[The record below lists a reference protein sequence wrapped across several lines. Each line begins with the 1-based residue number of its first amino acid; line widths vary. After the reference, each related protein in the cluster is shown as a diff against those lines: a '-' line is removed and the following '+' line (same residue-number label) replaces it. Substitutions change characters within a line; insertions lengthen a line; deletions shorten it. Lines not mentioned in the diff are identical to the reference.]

1 MEQKFDGNLQ
11 PKIPV
16 VYLGTPNHVIVC
28 AVNGIREESFDLELN
43 LTDTSRISFEVD
55 RYVDIFDKK
64 VESNVYPLI
73 DLLMRI
79 YIPDIG
85 WFLLNAPTVSNDG
98 QSEYKTITGES
109 EEIEMVDHDIRNFKV
124 NKGTTDSYEMLVD
137 GNVDIIDGVE
147 FAKEQVKFCDKKN
160 PELSFLHILLKVSDL
175 HGWTIGEID
184 STPKEY
190 LYYDDGELKKKYTLL
205 SDEIGSFDVKI
216 QDLYSFLTQDVA
228 QFFNCV
234 FIFNTKNMT
243 INAYR
248 PENLGKDTNINI
260 GFRNLQQSN
269 EIEVDESNLFTRYTV
284 YGEDELSISYVNFGS
299 EVIEDI
305 DYFLNEKYLRTST
318 IAKYKLWK
326 NDVEKQR
333 PIYIENTKLYNK
345 QLSIISELKNRVP
358 LDDCSTD
365 WSTFEDEKLL
375 EAQANYQAQLKG
387 YESYYVDEDG
397 NFDEAA
403 LQASPDVN
411 DYYQIKDVI
420 LPSIAIEISNRN
432 LPPDADPEDYI
443 KTYETDWKLYGLDE
457 LEVKLTVYKNRK
469 KVLEA
474 NGYDKPFDENKH
486 SKDMWE
492 KLHAEYEE
500 ILKQLDANFYQ
511 LTDELNNLLTDQT
524 DSILVLDNT
533 SYSGSCQKAY
543 NTRLNEVNAATEL
556 LNQYDEARKKSAT
569 LVQKDTWKNGDIT
582 FSDFDLSSLSK
593 LYKDGSYENVNMFL
607 TASDDAVTAI
617 DEQLKLLSA
626 AQDDLYTA
634 SHPQY
639 IYTTSLDNFIAT
651 YDYANYAQ
659 NLNIGDF
666 VYLGVRDDYVVK
678 LRVINMSYNPLVMDN
693 NLSITFSNMLRSRF
707 GRNDSVY
714 LLQSARAGSKSSSQG
729 NGNNYDK
736 NEGVSLTP
744 GLIQKLLQ
752 SGAFSNKVNELINN
766 EFAGFIGT
774 ATGGGVSITIEELNA
789 KMIKVVD
796 IVGENGFFEYLQ
808 TKLINADKVVA
819 ESAEIKSLKAK
830 IGVIDDLLAG
840 NVSGETG
847 QFIHLTVKNTKIDEA
862 VIKNMIASSIL
873 VSDLKA
879 GDITLSDAMRIVSDN
894 GSMVMNGTT
903 LQIKGY
909 KPSGEEYVA
918 IQLGYDKNANPSL
931 IICDENGSIMLD
943 GSGLH
948 EGIVPDNFITTG
960 MIGDS
965 QVTENK
971 INKDNMQ
978 EWTDSSGN
986 KVFDVSKMYY
996 GKDKF
1001 EVSYNTIKETVE
1013 KTSFNLK
1020 IFTTKGSTLTLRNP
1034 STELYVRLYNVDKD
1048 VTDSYPDSCFIWT
1061 RESSDNASDVYWNE
1075 AHKNGSKTL
1084 VVNKKD
1090 IFNGARLSCSFY
1102 MNEIKIV

>member
-1 MEQKFDGNLQ
+1 MEQKFDGNFQ

-16 VYLGTPNHVIVC
+16 IYLGTPNHNIVC
-28 AVNGIREESFDLELN
+28 AINGIREESFDLEQN
-43 LTDTSRISFEVD
+43 LTDTSHITFEMN
-55 RYVDIFDKK
+55 RYVEIFGKK

-85 WFLLNAPTVSNDG
+85 WFLLNAPTVSNNG

-124 NKGTTDSYEMLVD
+124 NKGTTDSYEMLVE
-137 GNVDIIDGVE
+137 GNVDVIDGVE
-147 FAKEQVKFCDKKN
+147 FAKKQIVFCDKKN
-160 PELSFLHILLKVSDL
+160 QELSFLHILLKVSDL

-190 LYYDDGELKKKYTLL
+190 LYYEDGELKKKYTLL
-205 SDEIGSFDVKI
+205 SDEIGNFDVEI

-228 QFFNCV
+228 QYFSCIFV
-234 FIFNTKNMT
+234 FNTKNMT

-284 YGEDELSISYVNFGS
+284 SGSDDLGISYVNFGS
-299 EVIEDI
+299 PVIENI
-305 DYFLNEKYLRTST
+305 DYFLTEKYLSSST
-318 IAKYKLWK
+318 IAKYELWK

-333 PIYIENTKLYNK
+333 PIYIEHTKLYNQ
-345 QLSIISELKNRVP
+345 QLNVISELKNRVP

-365 WSTFEDEKLL
+365 WSTFEDDKLL

-387 YESYYVDEDG
+387 YESYYVDEEG

-403 LQASPDVN
+403 LQASPDAN

-420 LPSIAIEISNRN
+420 LPSIAIEIENRN

-457 LEVKLTVYKNRK
+457 LEVKLQTYKNRK

-474 NGYDKPFDENKH
+474 NGYDKEFDENKH

-500 ILKQLDANFYQ
+500 ILKQLSDGSLQ
-511 LTDELNNLLTDQT
+511 LTDELDDPLLDHVDNNL
-524 DSILVLDNT
+524 VVDNPI
-533 SYSGSCQKAY
+533 SSGSCQEAY
-543 NTRLNEVNAATEL
+543 NQRLNEVNRATQT
-556 LNQYDEARKKSAT
+556 LNYYDKMRKQSSDTVNKE
-569 LVQKDTWKNGDIT
+569 TWKNNDIHFT
-582 FSDFDLSSLSK
+582 IEDLTALSK
-593 LYKDGSYENVNMFL
+593 LYKDGSYENSNMFL
-607 TASDDAVTAI
+607 TSSDDAVTAI

-639 IYTTSLDNFIAT
+639 TYSTSLDNFIAK
-651 YDYANYAQ
+651 YEYANYTN
-659 NLNIGDF
+659 NLNVGNY
-666 VYLGVRDDYVVK
+666 VYLGVRDNYVVK
-678 LRVINMSYNPLVMDN
+678 LRIINMSYNPLKMDN
-693 NLSITFSNMLRSRF
+693 NLSITFSNMLRSKY

-714 LLQSARAGSKSSSQG
+714 LLQSARAGSKSSSKG
-729 NGNNYDK
+729 NSDNYDK

-766 EFAGFIGT
+766 EFAGFIG
-774 ATGGGVSITIEELNA
+774 GGSGGTITIDELNA

-796 IVGENGFFEYLQ
+796 IIGKNGFFEYLQ
-808 TKLINADKVVA
+808 SKLIVADKIVA
-819 ESAEIKSLKAK
+819 ESAEIKKLKAK
-830 IGVIDDLLAG
+830 LGIIDDLLAG
-840 NVSGETG
+840 NVSGEAG
-847 QFIHLTVKNTKIDEA
+847 QFIHLTVQNTKIDEA
-862 VIKNMIASSIL
+862 VIKNLIASSIL

-903 LQIKGY
+903 LQIKGH

-918 IQLGYDKNANPSL
+918 IQLGYDKNAKPSL
-931 IICDENGSIMLD
+931 IICDENGSVMLD

-948 EGIVPDNFITTG
+948 KGIVPDNFITTD
-960 MIGDS
+960 MIGNG
-965 QVTENK
+965 QVTDNK
-971 INKDNMQ
+971 IDKDNMQ

-986 KVFDVSKMYY
+986 KIFDVSKMYY

-1102 MNEIKIV
+1102 MNGIKIV